1 MVTAIVV
8 FAVGSTLCGAAQS
21 MTMLIV
27 GRTIQGSAGGAILT
41 VCEILVVDLVPIA
54 ERGKFFGILGAVW
67 AAASALGPPVA
78 GALASSGQWRWLF
91 YREYL
96 FELLPR
102 ETVGIEDNFA
112 DTVFRLR

>member
-1 MVTAIVV
+1 MATIFGRRPVMVTAIVV

-78 GALASSGQWRWLF
+78 GALASAGQWRWLF
-91 YREYL
+91 YRE
-96 FELLPR
+96 
-102 ETVGIEDNFA
+102 
-112 DTVFRLR
+112 